1 MLNAGPYCSSTL
13 RVDTARAWG
22 QCQAARECLTLS
34 RVRRGRVPGG
44 GSRVS
49 IISMGGG
56 GARPPSDCSVARSAR
71 QLASSCCRRRRPSS
85 ASVSPRCTPVACQ
98 MVFFRPP
105 RASPDCARERGGAGC
120 AAVRGAWAS
129 ERWPPE
135 HQLPARCGEVRR
147 GAGEV
152 RTRCVRGACEVRARC
167 GRGAGEV
174 RRGAGEVRARCGRGA
189 GEVPGEGC
197 TPASA
202 LSAAAPRAR
211 APARAARSASPR
223 AWPGTGAATSG
234 RQQQALGFGA
244 AAGVSWVG
252 SRAQG

>member
-120 AAVRGAWAS
+120 AAARGAWAF

-135 HQLPARCGEVRR
+135 HQLPARCGEVR
-147 GAGEV
+147 
-152 RTRCVRGACEVRARC
+152 ARC
-167 GRGAGEV
+167 GRGAGGRV
-174 RRGAGEVRARCGRGA
+174 HACFCSLSSCASSACACSSSSLRFAASLAGHGRGDVRPPA
-189 GEVPGEGC
+189 ASVGLRGGCGCVLGRVPGSGMIWR
-197 TPASA
+197 SG
-202 LSAAAPRAR
+202 LAR
-211 APARAARSASPR
+211 
-223 AWPGTGAATSG
+223 
-234 RQQQALGFGA
+234 GA
-244 AAGVSWVG
+244 AAAVSPAC
-252 SRAQG
+252 RAAAERALG